1 MSRDSLLS
9 DAAVS
14 SREASDLVL
23 AGMAEAIQEVIAL
36 FNDDFEFQLRLLSG
50 TVGEYALTPILA
62 AMARVGKAYRW
73 NRLDTRRLGHRLA
86 RCRELHHAVDLIAE
100 EHTLV
105 LELIDDSFGR
115 QLITTLTI
123 ECPPDLARQLL
134 EQTW

>member
-23 AGMAEAIQEVIAL
+23 ADMADAIREVIAL
-36 FNDDFEFQLRLLSG
+36 FNDDLEFQLRLLSG
-50 TVGEYALTPILA
+50 TVGAYALAPLLA

-73 NRLDTRRLGHRLA
+73 NRIDTRRLGQRLA

-100 EHTLV
+100 DTLV

-115 QLITTLTI
+115 QLITALSI

-134 EQTW
+134 EQKW